1 MQLQTSP
8 AEGQKRLMDTKLFW
22 NIKREK
28 KMARVCKDQCMT
40 VVSGVDKSA
49 PPAPYW
55 FILVLILVKF

>member
-1 MQLQTSP
+1 
-8 AEGQKRLMDTKLFW
+8 MDTKLFW

-49 PPAPYW
+49 PAPYW